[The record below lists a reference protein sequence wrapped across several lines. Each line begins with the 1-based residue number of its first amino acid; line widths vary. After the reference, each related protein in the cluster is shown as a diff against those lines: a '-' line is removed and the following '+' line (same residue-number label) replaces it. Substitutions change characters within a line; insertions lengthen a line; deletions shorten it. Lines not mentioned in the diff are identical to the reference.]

1 MDSRTGKKIRLGRL
15 FNPSSHRTL
24 IVAYSHG
31 LILGPGPGLG
41 TLDEIRRTASA
52 LRAAD
57 GLMVSPG
64 LLTQLEDAF
73 VGKDA
78 PSLVVQIDWQS
89 FSRTVMPYPQ
99 GAAVAIASVEQIA
112 AAGADVV
119 MSYLYVGFDDPEREK
134 MDIARNATLA
144 RECERCGLLL
154 MIEPRSAREKAISS
168 DKSDAAVM
176 AMYARTSAELGADL
190 VKVIDPG
197 NDEALEQIAA
207 GCTAPVLMAGGSKKG
222 SLAEAEDRARAAL
235 KAGWSGL
242 VFGRNIYQQ
251 PDPTAAL
258 AGFRRIVHGES

>member
-1 MDSRTGKKIRLGRL
+1 VDARTGKKIRLGRL
-15 FNPSSHRTL
+15 FNANSHRTL

-41 TLDEIRRTASA
+41 TLDEIRQTASA

-57 GLMVSPG
+57 GLMISPG
-64 LLTQLEDAF
+64 MITQLEDIF

-89 FSRTVMPYPQ
+89 FSRSILPYQQ

-112 AAGADVV
+112 ATGADVV

-134 MDIARNATLA
+134 MDIARNAALA

-154 MIEPRSAREKAISS
+154 MIEPRSAREKTIGS
-168 DKSDAAVM
+168 DKSDPAIM

-197 NDEALEQIAA
+197 SHDALEQIAA
-207 GCTAPVLMAGGSKKG
+207 GCPAPVVLAGGSKKG
-222 SLAEAEDRARAAL
+222 TLAEAEARARAAL

-251 PDPTAAL
+251 PDPAAAL
-258 AGFRRIVHGES
+258 AAFRRIVHGES

>member
-1 MDSRTGKKIRLGRL
+1 MI
-15 FNPSSHRTL
+15 
-24 IVAYSHG
+24 
-31 LILGPGPGLG
+31 
-41 TLDEIRRTASA
+41 
-52 LRAAD
+52 
-57 GLMVSPG
+57 SPG
-64 LLTQLEDAF
+64 LITQLEDVF

-89 FSRTVMPYPQ
+89 FSRTILPYQQ

-112 AAGADVV
+112 ATGADVV

-134 MDIARNATLA
+134 MDIARNAALA

-154 MIEPRSAREKAISS
+154 MIEPRSAREKTVGS
-168 DKSDAAVM
+168 DKTDPAVM

-197 NDEALEQIAA
+197 DDDALAQIAV
-207 GCTAPVLMAGGSKKG
+207 GCPAPILLAGGSKKD
-222 SLAEAEDRARAAL
+222 SLATAEARARAAL

-251 PDPTAAL
+251 PDPATAL
-258 AGFRRIVHGES
+258 ATFRQIVHGDS